1 MFKKTD
7 KENKE
12 NRENQINSKDVF
24 ATKEYAQN
32 LNETK
37 KFIKDKSKSIN
48 NKLSIL
54 NTQAEFVEKVI
65 NKKQIYLESIPE
77 NNYTA
82 IGKINNSIVF
92 QMDINSK
99 IHDNILKYENLLQ
112 GYIKYLMDIENNKLT
127 AYTKIEALKNDETL
141 NNKEYI
147 SLMKDVHDMV
157 NVSSAKDKNNKVG
170 NIDIAENAI
179 QELKLGG
186 YGESF
191 KTK

>member
-1 MFKKTD
+1 MFDKKQEKQD
-7 KENKE
+7 SKIK
-12 NRENQINSKDVF
+12 QIDSKDVF
-24 ATKEYAQN
+24 ATKEYATN
-32 LNETK
+32 LDETK
-37 KFIKDKSKSIN
+37 KFIKNKTKNIN
-48 NKLSIL
+48 NKLTVL
-54 NTQAEFVEKVI
+54 NTQSEFVERVI
-65 NKKQIYLESIPE
+65 NKKQIYLETIPE

-147 SLMKDVHDMV
+147 SLMKNVHDMV
-157 NVSSAKDKNNKVG
+157 NEINTVDPKDGKNIG
-170 NIDIAENAI
+170 IAESAI

-186 YGESF
+186 YGETNSIN
-191 KTK
+191 